1 MKYISTRGQA
11 PELDFDDVVL
21 TGLARDGGLYV
32 PKVWPE
38 FSPEEIR
45 SWKDLTYAELAAK
58 VMAPFVEGCLSEQDL
73 SALTRDTYASFDH
86 ADVAPLV
93 KLADGE
99 YMLELFHGPTLA
111 FKDYALQFLG
121 RLFDHILKKRGQSI
135 TIAGATSGDTGS
147 AAIEACRD
155 RDAIEIFILHPEG
168 KVSEVQRRQM
178 TTVMS
183 DNVHNIA
190 LKGTFDDCQNTIK
203 ALFDDEAFRDKVDL
217 SAVNS
222 INWARI
228 LGQIVYY
235 FWAALKVGDG
245 TQKVSFAVPTGNF
258 GNVFAGFAARQMGLA
273 VEQLVIG
280 SNSNDILIRF
290 LESGRMETR
299 GVVHTISPSMDIE
312 ISSNFERLLF
322 ELSGRDGKKVSAI
335 MQGFKESG
343 NYAVDANFMDNLKSI
358 FEGARFDDDA
368 TRDLIRTTY
377 EQNKI
382 LLDPHSAIGLGAA
395 RACNNKAA
403 PMVVLATAHAA
414 KFPDAVKEASGQHP
428 DLPAHLSDLLERPER
443 SETLA
448 NDLAGVKAYLE
459 STLTARGKL

>member
-178 TTVMS
+178 TTVLS

-203 ALFDDEAFRDKVDL
+203 ALFDDEAFRDKV
-217 SAVNS
+217 
-222 INWARI
+222 
-228 LGQIVYY
+228 
-235 FWAALKVGDG
+235 
-245 TQKVSFAVPTGNF
+245 
-258 GNVFAGFAARQMGLA
+258 
-273 VEQLVIG
+273 
-280 SNSNDILIRF
+280 
-290 LESGRMETR
+290 
-299 GVVHTISPSMDIE
+299 
-312 ISSNFERLLF
+312 
-322 ELSGRDGKKVSAI
+322 
-335 MQGFKESG
+335 
-343 NYAVDANFMDNLKSI
+343 
-358 FEGARFDDDA
+358 
-368 TRDLIRTTY
+368 
-377 EQNKI
+377 
-382 LLDPHSAIGLGAA
+382 
-395 RACNNKAA
+395 
-403 PMVVLATAHAA
+403 
-414 KFPDAVKEASGQHP
+414 
-428 DLPAHLSDLLERPER
+428 
-443 SETLA
+443 
-448 NDLAGVKAYLE
+448 
-459 STLTARGKL
+459 